1 MGAFIAFLRQ
11 IAGCSRA
18 TAPEPK
24 INQRVGKRHHAAR
37 AIVYRRSLAG
47 KVERRRAPA
56 PDDRK
61 AAICGFPL
69 DGNRSTIATP

>member
-24 INQRVGKRHHAAR
+24 INQRVGKRHNAAAR
-37 AIVYRRSLAG
+37 
-47 KVERRRAPA
+47 
-56 PDDRK
+56 DRIQ
-61 AAICGFPL
+61 AVLGRQ
-69 DGNRSTIATP
+69 G